1 MSNYQHVL
9 VGLDLSEES
18 QQVIDRVKE
27 LFDLNT
33 VTLSL
38 VHVQEPMSFAYGGD
52 IPMDLG
58 EIQGQM
64 EDRASESL
72 RKIGKELNVSEDHQH
87 VIIGQAATEMHRFAR
102 ENNVDLI
109 VVGTHGRH
117 GLSLVFGS
125 TANGVLHGCC
135 CDVLAVR
142 IKE

>member
-87 VIIGQAATEMHRFAR
+87 VIIGRRPQKCT
-102 ENNVDLI
+102 
-109 VVGTHGRH
+109 
-117 GLSLVFGS
+117 GLRVKTMS
-125 TANGVLHGCC
+125 
-135 CDVLAVR
+135 
-142 IKE
+142 I